1 MIERI
6 LQQDIF
12 KQQPPVLVD
21 VGASGGIHARWKKI
35 ARYAHCVAFDAD
47 DREMKLT
54 ESSSS
59 GFKKLVTINRIVTDR
74 EEKEIDFFLTQS
86 PFCSS
91 ALEPDMTAL
100 SAWPFQRL
108 FTVERKVRLK
118 AVQLMDALREAGV
131 DRVDWLKIDTQGTDL
146 RIFRSLPKEIQ
157 ECVLVAEFEPGIL
170 DAYKGEDKL
179 YDVMSYMHDGFFMS
193 AMEVKGVSRL
203 NPEISDSFSSMKQRA
218 LRVAHRTAPG
228 WAEVTFMNLL
238 RSGKRDVRSYQLLYV
253 FALVEGQFGFAAEVA
268 AKGLAQ
274 TGEGI
279 FEEMHAHALKR
290 VSGLSFRWPFF
301 AVRNRLGRAF
311 DSAFN

>member
-1 MIERI
+1 MIDRI

-12 KQQPPVLVD
+12 MLQPPVLVD

-35 ARYAHCVAFDAD
+35 AKYAHCVAFDAD

-54 ESSSS
+54 ESSSA
-59 GFKKLVTINRIVTDR
+59 GFRKLVTINRIITDR
-74 EEKEIDFFLTQS
+74 EDEEIDFFLTES

-91 ALEPDMTAL
+91 TLEPDMSAL
-100 SAWPFQRL
+100 APWPFQKL

-118 AVQLMDALREAGV
+118 AVKLMNALQEASV
-131 DRVDWLKIDTQGTDL
+131 DYVDWLKIDTQGTDL

-157 ECVLVAEFEPGIL
+157 ERVLVAEFEPGIL

-179 YDVMSYMHDGFFMS
+179 YDVMNYMHDGFFMS
-193 AMEVKGVSRL
+193 AMEVKGVGRL
-203 NPEISDSFSSMKQRA
+203 SPEISVAFSAMRQRA

-238 RSGKRDVRSYQLLYV
+238 NTGKRDVRSYQLLYV

-279 FEEMHAHALKR
+279 FKEMHTHALKR
-290 VSGLSFRWPFF
+290 VAGLSFQWPFF
-301 AVRNRLGRAF
+301 AVRNRVGRAF
-311 DSAFN
+311 DSVFN